1 MVIFFPALLIGLFVF
16 RSLFEDFFRALFH
29 MVLRIF
35 YRISIEGIENLPSKG
50 GVLIVSNHLSY
61 ADPVFIGAAFSRK
74 VRYLA
79 YSGLAGFRA
88 MRFVFRLTDTITISP
103 DRSLD
108 SMKNCIRKLSN
119 GSPICVFAE
128 EVFLEL
134 VRFFHLKGE

>member
-1 MVIFFPALLIGLFVF
+1 MQILF
-16 RSLFEDFFRALFH
+16 
-29 MVLRIF
+29 
-35 YRISIEGIENLPSKG
+35 
-50 GVLIVSNHLSY
+50 
-61 ADPVFIGAAFSRK
+61 FIGAAFSRK

-119 GSPICVFAE
+119 GTPICVFAE
-128 EVFLEL
+128 GGISRIGTIFP
-134 VRFFHLKGE
+134 FKGE